1 MPRHIVGKQR
11 YLNRRLT
18 VIDQSLIHFR
28 ERKGLVGEFTAG
40 IEQCLALPLHII
52 GAGSILGRHIDLRRR
67 LIHHGLGLLD
77 AVLGLVD
84 QIELLLHGIC

>member
-1 MPRHIVGKQR
+1 M
-11 YLNRRLT
+11 T

-40 IEQCLALPLHII
+40 IEQCLALPFHLVR
-52 GAGSILGRHIDLRRR
+52 AGSVLRSPVTLIRR
-67 LIHHGLGLLD
+67 TIHHGLGLLD